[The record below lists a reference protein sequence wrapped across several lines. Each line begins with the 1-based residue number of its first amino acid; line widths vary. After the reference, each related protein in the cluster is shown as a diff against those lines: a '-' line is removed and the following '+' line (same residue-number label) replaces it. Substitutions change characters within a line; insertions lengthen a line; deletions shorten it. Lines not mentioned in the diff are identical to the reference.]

1 VLAFGAVEIYA
12 QRGEYQLVVE
22 LPSRAGS
29 ARSSSP
35 SSSSRSASAVKGCS
49 MPRASAP
56 CRAFRAR
63 SAS

>member
-1 VLAFGAVEIYA
+1 
-12 QRGEYQLVVE
+12 VVE
-22 LPSRAGS
+22 LLEPRGLGALQLAFEQLKERLG
-29 ARSSSP
+29 
-35 SSSSRSASAVKGCS
+35 VKGCS